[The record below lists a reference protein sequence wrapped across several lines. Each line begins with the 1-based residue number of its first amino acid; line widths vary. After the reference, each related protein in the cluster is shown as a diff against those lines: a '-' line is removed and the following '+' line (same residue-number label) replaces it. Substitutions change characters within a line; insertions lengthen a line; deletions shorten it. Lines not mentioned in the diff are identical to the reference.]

1 MAAEEATSQFSV
13 SQREARQR
21 DALLVS
27 TTDIKVEKFS
37 ISAAGKT
44 LFSNADL
51 LITAGRR
58 YGLVGPNG
66 LVMVHLVVFCVFRFC
81 LHSIA
86 LRITLPMVCLD
97 SYGCVCVCAGW
108 ARQHCSTTSLSVN

>member
-1 MAAEEATSQFSV
+1 M
-13 SQREARQR
+13 
-21 DALLVS
+21 S
-27 TTDIKVEKFS
+27 TTDIKVERFS

-66 LVMVHLVVFCVFRFC
+66 LVCC
-81 LHSIA
+81 WEEI
-86 LRITLPMVCLD
+86 
-97 SYGCVCVCAGW
+97 W
-108 ARQHCSTTSLSVN
+108 TSGAQWVSVLLGGDMD